1 MDSRSIV
8 SGLFQAN
15 RQGGSDTVTSYQV
28 IEKDEVRSLPI
39 DALIP
44 SKINRELDHDFVTEL
59 ANNIRMNGLMQYPI
73 DKADRGRNIY
83 DPGRASPY
91 SSL

>member
-44 SKINRELDHDFVTEL
+44 IKD
-59 ANNIRMNGLMQYPI
+59 Q
-73 DKADRGRNIY
+73 
-83 DPGRASPY
+83 PGVGS
-91 SSL
+91 